1 LTVAPKTPLDAS
13 REEGASMN
21 GPATIL
27 IVDDSPINL
36 QLLKLVI
43 GSSTE
48 YRTITA
54 EDGRAVFEITDKK
67 DAPLPDL
74 ILLDIMMPEMDGFE
88 VARRL
93 KSDERTA
100 GIPILF
106 ITALG
111 DVESKVRAFQNGGV
125 DYISKP
131 FNKDE
136 LMARVDAQIR
146 VKMLNDE
153 LKKKN
158 EELQCLNVELGHLN
172 EQKNQ
177 LIGMVAHDLRSPLT
191 VIMGVGD
198 LLGLQAKESLT
209 ERQLK
214 YLERMKSSSLYMLGL
229 INNLLDVNMVES
241 GNLRLDLDKTDLA
254 ALIRQSVDL
263 NNFLAEGKGISITFN
278 EETVLPP
285 LSLDRSKIEQVL
297 NNVLSNAV
305 KYSEGGCKVVITL
318 TSTPSLAIISVKDEG
333 LGIPQEDLEN
343 IFKAF
348 EKGSTRPTAGE
359 KSLGLGLAIVKKI
372 VEGHRG
378 GIGVE
383 SQVGVGTTF
392 HISLPLA

>member
-1 LTVAPKTPLDAS
+1 
-13 REEGASMN
+13 MN

-43 GSSTE
+43 SSNTD
-48 YRTITA
+48 YRTVTA
-54 EDGRAVFEITDKK
+54 EDGRAVFEITDRD

-93 KSDERTA
+93 KSDERTT

-111 DVESKVRAFQNGGV
+111 DVESKVKAFQNGGV

-153 LKKKN
+153 LKRKN
-158 EELQCLNVELGHLN
+158 EELRNLNAELGRLN
-172 EQKNQ
+172 DQKNQ

-214 YLERMKSSSLYMLGL
+214 YLERMKTSSLYMLGL

-241 GNLRLDLDKTDLA
+241 GDLRLDLEKVDLA
-254 ALIRQSVDL
+254 VLIRQSVDL
-263 NNFLAEGKGISITFN
+263 NNFLAEGKDINISFN
-278 EETVLPP
+278 EETALSP

-305 KYSEGGCKVVITL
+305 KYSESGRRVSVTL
-318 TSTPSLAIISVKDEG
+318 TSTPSLAVVSVKDEG

-348 EKGSTRPTAGE
+348 KKGSTKPTAGE

-372 VEGHRG
+372 VEGHG
-378 GIGVE
+378 GSIGVE

-392 HISLPLA
+392 IISLPLD